1 MMKAPLFPWDHWDSQ
16 YHKKKKKK
24 ELTVHHTWEKRIDSS
39 PYRKKKELSVH
50 I

>member
-1 MMKAPLFPWDHWDSQ
+1 MMKAPLFPCDHWDLQ
-16 YHKKKKKK
+16 YHKKKK
-24 ELTVHHTWEKRIDSS
+24 KRIDSS